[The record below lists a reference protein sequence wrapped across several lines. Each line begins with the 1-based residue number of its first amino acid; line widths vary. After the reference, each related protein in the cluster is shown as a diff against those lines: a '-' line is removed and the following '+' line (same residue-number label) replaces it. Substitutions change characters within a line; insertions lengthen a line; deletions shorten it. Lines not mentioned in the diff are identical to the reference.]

1 MSPTKEQIMA
11 ITTHPFTGVWE
22 LDVEHSTVQFAV
34 RHVSVSTFRASFAN
48 VDARLSVEGDALALE
63 GHAAV
68 ESLSIV
74 DPDFRAHVVRGT
86 DFFDA
91 DTYPVIVFR
100 STNVELS
107 DDGTAIVEGDLT
119 IRGASLPV
127 TAQGTYRPPTED
139 PFGAYRAGLALEAT
153 VDRRHWGLDWQ
164 LELPGGGEAVGWDVD
179 IVVDLEL
186 VRKGS

>member
-1 MSPTKEQIMA
+1 MA
-11 ITTHPFTGVWE
+11 ITIHPFTGVWE
-22 LDVEHSTVQFAV
+22 LDLEHSTVQFAV
-34 RHVSVSTFRASFAN
+34 RHVSVSRFRASFAD
-48 VDARLSVEGDALALE
+48 VGARLSVDGDTLAIE

-91 DTYPVIVFR
+91 DTYPVVVFR

-107 DDGTAIVEGDLT
+107 DDGAAIVDGELT
-119 IRGASLPV
+119 IRGVSVPV

-139 PFGAYRAGLALEAT
+139 PFGAYRAGFALEAT
-153 VDRRHWGLDWQ
+153 VDRRQWGLDWQ
-164 LELPGGGEAVGWDVD
+164 LELPGGGQAVGWNVD
-179 IVVDLEL
+179 IVADLEL
-186 VRKGS
+186 VQKGS